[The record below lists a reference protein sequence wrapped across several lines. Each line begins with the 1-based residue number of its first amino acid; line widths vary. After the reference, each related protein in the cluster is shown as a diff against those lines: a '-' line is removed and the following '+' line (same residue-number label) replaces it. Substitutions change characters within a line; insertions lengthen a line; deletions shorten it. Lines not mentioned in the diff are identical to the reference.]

1 MRILAIGLLAAL
13 LAGPA
18 GAKAPPPAKPLAPP
32 LRTAE
37 MPAHAAAAKPDAP
50 VNATP
55 ALWVVHG
62 PKGIAYLL
70 GSIHAL
76 PKNVDWEKP
85 YIKEA
90 ARRADTFVF
99 EVKMDSDS
107 LAHDREV
114 LTKEAFLPIS
124 ESLPSY
130 FDEDMRNQYREVIF
144 LTHADPS
151 AIVYMRPW
159 RASMALEGAAD
170 GRNDLIP
177 SEGVDNKIYAEAVA
191 RHVKDFRPLEPAE
204 DQFKLFIGDGDMQ
217 HEMTALKLTFM
228 KILAHKGEKH
238 PDLVD
243 AWEKGDTKTLAEV
256 SKDQPKDF
264 LEDRNRRWVPEIE
277 AMLKEKHTYFITVGA
292 LHLVG
297 PTGVPNLL
305 RAQGY
310 KVDGP

>member
-130 FDEDMRNQYREVIF
+130 FD
-144 LTHADPS
+144 
-151 AIVYMRPW
+151 
-159 RASMALEGAAD
+159 
-170 GRNDLIP
+170 
-177 SEGVDNKIYAEAVA
+177 
-191 RHVKDFRPLEPAE
+191 
-204 DQFKLFIGDGDMQ
+204 
-217 HEMTALKLTFM
+217 
-228 KILAHKGEKH
+228 
-238 PDLVD
+238 
-243 AWEKGDTKTLAEV
+243 
-256 SKDQPKDF
+256 
-264 LEDRNRRWVPEIE
+264 
-277 AMLKEKHTYFITVGA
+277 
-292 LHLVG
+292 
-297 PTGVPNLL
+297 
-305 RAQGY
+305 
-310 KVDGP
+310 